1 MSFNPRRSRPDVN
14 ASEIVAALR
23 QCGVYV
29 TVIGSPVD
37 LLTYYQGRWLPLEIK
52 KPTFK
57 RPRRDQERQSA
68 FIAATGCKVV
78 TNALQAIA
86 AVTLKTNAPLSKPE
100 GTQRTDIAGSAADST
115 ILLRN
120 SDAAH
125 DERAPRQADNL

>member
-1 MSFNPRRSRPDVN
+1 MAFNPRRSRPDVN

-23 QCGVYV
+23 QCGVHV

-57 RPRRDQERQSA
+57 RPRRDQERQTA
-68 FIAATGCKVV
+68 FLAATGCKVV

-86 AVTLKTNAPLSKPE
+86 AVTLRGHETPSRFPRASSLHIE
-100 GTQRTDIAGSAADST
+100 GYSRGADS
-115 ILLRN
+115 IRDSLPA
-120 SDAAH
+120 D
-125 DERAPRQADNL
+125 DERPARQADNL